1 MSVIQSYCCKDSD
14 YCLNYNAL
22 RGDFVSVESGEG
34 LDADALDVE
43 AGAAED
49 VEPHYEL
56 GAGGGV
62 DDFAFET
69 HEAAAHDFD
78 AVAAVER
85 TFFDSYGCVG
95 VAEDELECVHLI
107 LGDDC
112 GCALCCHRPV
122 GHEPVDVG

>member
-1 MSVIQSYCCKDSD
+1 MFADRKVADNVLI
-14 YCLNYNAL
+14 LI
-22 RGDFVSVESGEG
+22 GVESGEG

-49 VEPHYEL
+49 VEPHDEL

-69 HEAAAHDFD
+69 HEAATHDFD
-78 AVAAVER
+78 AVAPVER
-85 TFFDSYGCVG
+85 AFFDSYGCVG

-107 LGDDC
+107 LGYDC